1 MKKHYMWNLFVLTGV
16 LFLVCGGF
24 LFFSIK
30 TETDM
35 ETGERLVLLNEI
47 EQLMSAADGSNPA
60 KEQIALLR
68 EELQKESA
76 AGRTEYRKNIVVWS
90 GALMF
95 AYVLFVLCFLYVKIL
110 RPFGKLEAYAGEVA
124 KGNLD
129 ISLHYEREN
138 FFGAFTWAFDH
149 MRNEIVAARKCEENA
164 IRENKTIIAA
174 LSHDIKTPIASIRA
188 YAEGLE
194 ANLEG
199 DYEKRCRYL
208 AVIMKKCDEVTRL
221 TNDLLLHSLS
231 ELSHLQI
238 QVQRTDIAKV
248 LEEILSELEYEEIV
262 PCRPIP
268 KAEAAVDRKR
278 LAQVMENLIGN
289 ARKYAPGS
297 RIDIWAGADG
307 GRYEIHVRDH
317 GAGIEPQDMPF
328 LFDKF
333 YRGQNVGDVPGS
345 GLGLYIVKYIMNRM
359 GGQIELVN
367 HEDGLEAVV
376 VIPIS

>member
-24 LFFSIK
+24 LFFSVK

-47 EQLMSAADGSNPA
+47 EQLTSAADGGNPA
-60 KEQIALLR
+60 KEQIALLQ

-76 AGRTEYRKNIVVWS
+76 AGRSEYRKNIIVCF

-95 AYVLFVLCFLYVKIL
+95 AYVLFVLCYLYVKIL

-208 AVIMKKCDEVTRL
+208 AVIIKKCDEVTRL

-238 QVQRTDIAKV
+238 QVQRADIAEV

-297 RIDIWAGADG
+297 RIDLWAEAAG

-317 GAGIEPQDMPF
+317 GAGIQPQDMPF

>member
-1 MKKHYMWNLFVLTGV
+1 MGKHYMRNLFVLTGV
-16 LFLVCGGF
+16 LFLICGGF
-24 LFFSIK
+24 LFFSVK
-30 TETDM
+30 TERTM
-35 ETGERLVLLNEI
+35 GTGERLVLLNEI
-47 EQLMSAADGSNPA
+47 EQLTSAADGSNA
-60 KEQIALLR
+60 AGGQIELLKEELR
-68 EELQKESA
+68 EESPAGSMEYKRKIAVGYSA
-76 AGRTEYRKNIVVWS
+76 IMLV
-90 GALMF
+90 
-95 AYVLFVLCFLYVKIL
+95 YVLFVLGFVYVKIL
-110 RPFGKLEAYAGEVA
+110 RPFEKLEEYAGEVA

-194 ANLEG
+194 ANLQA

-231 ELSHLQI
+231 ELSHLEI
-238 QVQRTDIAKV
+238 QMQRADIAEV
-248 LEEILSELEYEEIV
+248 LEEILSELEQEEIALCV
-262 PCRPIP
+262 PIP
-268 KAEAAVDRKR
+268 GAEVSVDRKR
-278 LAQVMENLIGN
+278 LAQVMENLISN

-297 RIDIWAGADG
+297 RIDIWAKADG

-317 GAGIEPQDMPF
+317 GAGVEPQDMPF

-333 YRGQNVGDVPGS
+333 YRGQNVSDVPGS

-359 GGQIELVN
+359 NGRIELVN
-367 HEDGLEAVV
+367 HEDGLEAVIV
-376 VIPIS
+376 LPVF

>member
-1 MKKHYMWNLFVLTGV
+1 MRNLFVLTGT
-16 LFLVCGGF
+16 LFLICGGF

-30 TETDM
+30 TESSM

-47 EQLMSAADGSNPA
+47 EQLTNAADGSNPA
-60 KEQIALLR
+60 GGQIELLKKELR
-68 EELQKESA
+68 EESTV
-76 AGRTEYRKNIVVWS
+76 GRMEYKWKIAVGYSV
-90 GALMF
+90 LMLV
-95 AYVLFVLCFLYVKIL
+95 YVLFVLGFLYVKIL
-110 RPFGKLEAYAGEVA
+110 RPFEKLEEYAGEVA

-149 MRNEIVAARKCEENA
+149 MRNEIVAARKCEEKA

-194 ANLEG
+194 ANLEA

-221 TNDLLLHSLS
+221 TNDLLQHSLS
-231 ELSHLQI
+231 ELSHLEI
-238 QVQRTDIAKV
+238 QVQRADIAEV
-248 LEEILSELEYEEIV
+248 LEEILSELEYEEILLSE
-262 PCRPIP
+262 PIP
-268 KAEAAVDRKR
+268 GAELSVDRKR
-278 LAQVMENLIGN
+278 LAQVMENLISN

-297 RIDIWAGADG
+297 RIDIWAKSDEDK
-307 GRYEIHVRDH
+307 YEIHVRDH

-359 GGQIELVN
+359 SGQIELVN
-367 HEDGLEAVV
+367 HEDGLEAVIV
-376 VIPIS
+376 LPIA

>member
-24 LFFSIK
+24 LFFSVK

-47 EQLMSAADGSNPA
+47 EQLTSAADGSNPA

-208 AVIMKKCDEVTRL
+208 AVIIKKCDEVTRL

-238 QVQRTDIAKV
+238 QVQRADIAEV

-278 LAQVMENLIGN
+278 LAQVMENLIGS

-307 GRYEIHVRDH
+307 DRYKIHVRDY

>member
-1 MKKHYMWNLFVLTGV
+1 MRNLFVLTGV
-16 LFLVCGGF
+16 LFLICGGF

-30 TETDM
+30 TESSM

-47 EQLMSAADGSNPA
+47 EQLTNAVDGSNPA
-60 KEQIALLR
+60 GEQIDLLKEKLR
-68 EELQKESA
+68 EESA
-76 AGRTEYRKNIVVWS
+76 AGRVEYKWKIAVGYS
-90 GALMF
+90 AIML
-95 AYVLFVLCFLYVKIL
+95 AYVLFALGFLYVKIL
-110 RPFGKLEAYAGEVA
+110 RPFGKLEEYAGEVA

-194 ANLEG
+194 ANLEA

-221 TNDLLLHSLS
+221 TNDLLQHSLS
-231 ELSHLQI
+231 ELSHLEI
-238 QVQRTDIAKV
+238 QMQRADMAEV
-248 LEEILSELEYEEIV
+248 LEEILSELEYEEIAL
-262 PCRPIP
+262 CEPIP
-268 KAEAAVDRKR
+268 GAELSVDRKR
-278 LAQVMENLIGN
+278 LAQVMENLISN

-297 RIDIWAGADG
+297 RIDIWAKSDDDK
-307 GRYEIHVRDH
+307 YEIHVRDH

-333 YRGQNVGDVPGS
+333 YRGQNVSDVPGS

-359 GGQIELVN
+359 SGQIELVN

-376 VIPIS
+376 VLSIS

>member
-24 LFFSIK
+24 LFFSVK

-47 EQLMSAADGSNPA
+47 EQLTSAADGSNPA

-297 RIDIWAGADG
+297 RIDLWAKADG
-307 GRYEIHVRDH
+307 DRYEIHVRDH
-317 GAGIEPQDMPF
+317 GAGIQPQDMPF

>member
-24 LFFSIK
+24 LFFSVK

-47 EQLMSAADGSNPA
+47 EQLTSAADGGNPA
-60 KEQIALLR
+60 KEQIALLQ

-76 AGRTEYRKNIVVWS
+76 AGRSEYRKNIIVCF

-95 AYVLFVLCFLYVKIL
+95 AYVLFVLCYLYVKIL

-208 AVIMKKCDEVTRL
+208 AVIIKKCDEVTRL

-238 QVQRTDIAKV
+238 QVQRADIAEV

-297 RIDIWAGADG
+297 RIDLWAEAAD

-317 GAGIEPQDMPF
+317 GAGIQPQDMPF

>member
-1 MKKHYMWNLFVLTGV
+1 MRNLFVLTGT
-16 LFLVCGGF
+16 LFLICGGF

-30 TETDM
+30 TESSM

-47 EQLMSAADGSNPA
+47 EQLTNAADGSNPA
-60 KEQIALLR
+60 GGQIELLKKELR
-68 EELQKESA
+68 EEST
-76 AGRTEYRKNIVVWS
+76 AGRMEYKWKIAVGYSV
-90 GALMF
+90 LMLV
-95 AYVLFVLCFLYVKIL
+95 YVLFVLGFLYVKIL
-110 RPFGKLEAYAGEVA
+110 RPFEKLEEYAGEVA

-194 ANLEG
+194 ANLEA

-221 TNDLLLHSLS
+221 TNDLLQHSLS
-231 ELSHLQI
+231 ELSHLEI
-238 QVQRTDIAKV
+238 QVQRADIAEV
-248 LEEILSELEYEEIV
+248 LEEILSELEYEEITLSE
-262 PCRPIP
+262 PIP
-268 KAEAAVDRKR
+268 GAELSVDRKR
-278 LAQVMENLIGN
+278 LAQVMENLISN

-297 RIDIWAGADG
+297 RIDIWAKADDDK
-307 GRYEIHVRDH
+307 YEIHVRDH
-317 GAGIEPQDMPF
+317 GEGIEPEDMPF

-345 GLGLYIVKYIMNRM
+345 GLGLYIVKYIINRM
-359 GGQIELVN
+359 SGQIELVN
-367 HEDGLEAVV
+367 HEDGLEAVIV
-376 VIPIS
+376 LPIS

>member
-1 MKKHYMWNLFVLTGV
+1 MRNLFVLTGT
-16 LFLVCGGF
+16 LFLICGGF

-30 TETDM
+30 TESSM

-47 EQLMSAADGSNPA
+47 EQLTNAADGSNPA
-60 KEQIALLR
+60 GEQIAILR

-76 AGRTEYRKNIVVWS
+76 AGRMEYRKNVVVWF
-90 GALMF
+90 GTIML
-95 AYVLFVLCFLYVKIL
+95 AYVLFVLGFLYVKIL
-110 RPFGKLEAYAGEVA
+110 RPFGKLEEYAGEVA

-149 MRNEIVAARKCEENA
+149 MRNEIVTARKCEENA

-194 ANLEG
+194 ANLEA

-208 AVIMKKCDEVTRL
+208 AVLMKKCDEVTRL
-221 TNDLLLHSLS
+221 TNDLLQHSLS
-231 ELSHLQI
+231 ELSHLE
-238 QVQRTDIAKV
+238 VQMQRADIAEV
-248 LEEILSELEYEEIV
+248 LEEILSELEYEEIAL
-262 PCRPIP
+262 CEPIP
-268 KAEAAVDRKR
+268 GAEVSVDRKR
-278 LAQVMENLIGN
+278 LAQVMENLISN

-297 RIDIWAGADG
+297 RIDIWAKADG

-317 GAGIEPQDMPF
+317 GAGIQPQDMPF

-359 GGQIELVN
+359 NGQIELVN
-367 HEDGLEAVV
+367 HEEGLEAVV
-376 VIPIS
+376 VLFAS